1 MVHPSTLF
9 EYAASPDEAIR
20 IITKEKL
27 EKFRSSVKGLIKS
40 IAINNE
46 LSSPNKI
53 REKLIAYKLREI
65 DFIDNYTSP
74 YTVKNQP

>member
-1 MVHPSTLF
+1 MVHPSALF
-9 EYAASPDEAIR
+9 EYAASPDEATR

-27 EKFRSSVKGLIKS
+27 EDFRSSVKDFMKA

-46 LSSPNKI
+46 LSSPIKI
-53 REKLIAYKLREI
+53 REKLIAYKLRGN
-65 DFIDNYTSP
+65 DFIDSYTSS